1 MAFDFAQTALAW
13 FDQHGRKHLPWQQ
26 DITAYSV
33 WVSEIM
39 LQQTQVTT
47 VIPYYQRFMQ
57 SFPTVTALAQA
68 PQEDVL
74 HHWTGLG
81 YYARA
86 RNLHKAA
93 QVIASDHKGEFPT
106 DFEDVLALPGIGRS
120 TAGAILSIA
129 DHQIHAILDGNV
141 KRVLTRF
148 FAVEGW
154 TGSKTVE
161 NQLWE
166 FADQLTPQQRIADY
180 TQVMMDL
187 GATVCTRSKP
197 KCEECPLQVEC
208 LAFASGRQAE
218 LPHKKPKKTIPTKYT
233 TVLIPMLYDRVL
245 MTKRPDEGIW
255 GGLWWFE
262 GEFTL
267 EQQSLPA
274 DLAEAVP
281 KANTEFMV
289 AGQSHGVNA
298 VESLPEFKH
307 TFSHFHLHIQPV
319 IVYLAEAQIGHV
331 AEASPNVVANN
342 LQQWVDYHQPADIGL
357 CKPAITIFNQLQH
370 R

>member
-1 MAFDFAQTALAW
+1 
-13 FDQHGRKHLPWQQ
+13 
-26 DITAYSV
+26 
-33 WVSEIM
+33 
-39 LQQTQVTT
+39 
-47 VIPYYQRFMQ
+47 
-57 SFPTVTALAQA
+57 
-68 PQEDVL
+68 
-74 HHWTGLG
+74 
-81 YYARA
+81 
-86 RNLHKAA
+86 
-93 QVIASDHKGEFPT
+93 
-106 DFEDVLALPGIGRS
+106 
-120 TAGAILSIA
+120 
-129 DHQIHAILDGNV
+129 
-141 KRVLTRF
+141 
-148 FAVEGW
+148 
-154 TGSKTVE
+154 
-161 NQLWE
+161 
-166 FADQLTPQQRIADY
+166 
-180 TQVMMDL
+180 
-187 GATVCTRSKP
+187 
-197 KCEECPLQVEC
+197 
-208 LAFASGRQAE
+208 
-218 LPHKKPKKTIPTKYT
+218 
-233 TVLIPMLYDRVL
+233 

-267 EQQSLPA
+267 EQQALPA